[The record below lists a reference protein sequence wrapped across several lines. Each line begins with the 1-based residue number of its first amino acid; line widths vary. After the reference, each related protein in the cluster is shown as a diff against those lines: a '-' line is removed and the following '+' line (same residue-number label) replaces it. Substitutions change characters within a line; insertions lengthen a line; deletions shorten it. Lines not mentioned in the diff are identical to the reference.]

1 MYRLTHRRILSLL
14 LGFPIACGSSSSDGT
29 SGSGPGDGNGF
40 VSDDD
45 GLLPGQNTTLKAAS
59 FAFPGAGTSQAA
71 LPLTAGLG
79 PETSDECNPEAVA
92 GSSAT
97 IEDVQTI
104 CFYGDDEPDAPAAA
118 IEQVVEV
125 IGTEEWVHIRLTLNP
140 DFVDNTYGAHA
151 IGWGDAE
158 AAATAPGDPG
168 AIEEGPAG
176 PGAPPGDAP
185 PPPDA
190 PDAPPPVVGDAGAP
204 LPPDAPPTGDAPPP
218 PDAPPPVIADA
229 GAPPAPDA
237 PPPRGEPGEPGPRGD
252 GPGGGGPGGAGRGGR
267 GGHTFRDLVG
277 SDHAE
282 MQILDADGNV
292 AVQFKL
298 DYLSAS
304 ETASSGFES
313 LEVSGGEGKLI
324 IGDEAMILA
333 SATSM
338 DRNLEACGLSGFLED
353 SPATDAAYTPNPDA
367 AEWDFRASYEVWI
380 SADAFGSA
388 GFGSAL
394 IELVHASPSKLAGD
408 SVDVTPAPCPAD
420 PENPELAPQPLPQ
433 VLSNL
438 R

>member
-29 SGSGPGDGNGF
+29 NGSDPRDGNGF

-45 GLLPGQNTTLKAAS
+45 GLLPGSGQQTTLKAAS

-79 PETSDECNPEAVA
+79 PETSDECNPEPVA

-97 IEDVQTI
+97 IEDVQTV
-104 CFYGDDEPDAPAAA
+104 CFYGADEGDVPAAA

-140 DFVDNTYGAHA
+140 DFVDNTYGENA

-158 AAATAPGDPG
+158 DAPAPGEPG
-168 AIEEGPAG
+168 AVDDDG

-185 PPPDA
+185 PPPD
-190 PDAPPPVVGDAGAP
+190 DAPPPVAADAG
-204 LPPDAPPTGDAPPP
+204 APPP
-218 PDAPPPVIADA
+218 PDAPPGDAPPPPAGADA

-237 PPPRGEPGEPGPRGD
+237 PPPRGEPGGPR
-252 GPGGGGPGGAGRGGR
+252 GGGPGGPGGPGGRGGRGGR

-282 MQILDADGNV
+282 MQILDSNGEV
-292 AVQFKL
+292 VVQFKL

-304 ETASSGFES
+304 DAATSGFES
-313 LEVSGGEGKLI
+313 LGVSGGEGKLI
-324 IGDEAMILA
+324 VGDEAMILA

-338 DRNLEACGLSGFLED
+338 DRNLEACGLSSFLED

-367 AEWDFRASYEVWI
+367 SEWDFRVTYEVWI
-380 SADAFGSA
+380 SADAFGTA
-388 GFGSAL
+388 DFGSAL